1 MLMPVSQSAEYFA
14 KKPENGAST
23 AGMLRS
29 FLSVVRP
36 ALLFYGNAFGKGIF
50 VNLHEERFIKGFLIN
65 FQQFLTLQK
74 LSAGPEGLVPF
85 GRDVGTGMVYD
96 K

>member
-1 MLMPVSQSAEYFA
+1 MAARGLV
-14 KKPENGAST
+14 NGRDPPSS
-23 AGMLRS
+23 GGRDLP
-29 FLSVVRP
+29 FLTIPSW
-36 ALLFYGNAFGKGIF
+36 LGKGIF